1 MAEAG
6 NIKTFESPID
16 KLNPSEVGA
25 QAFEMEGRHVEAT
38 YKNAG
43 QDIGNALA
51 KTGEQIEQH
60 DTVVQTADLTKQ
72 MSDLEVQA
80 HQDMLNA
87 RTTMDPNDP
96 EAVNKFMDSY
106 KDKLQDLA
114 SKTYTPRAYEAMTR
128 LTSDFDART
137 RNSFTSYQSEA
148 QANQTLSN
156 LNATTSNFANL
167 ANRDPN
173 YIGVGVDAVKLAAS
187 TLPVEHRAEYELQHT
202 QHIYDS
208 AGEGVI
214 SRVEGMN
221 TFSVSAVDQVKAYL
235 LDPKNGFVEG
245 MSAPKFAEIMN
256 RLDNLR
262 RTGGSQT
269 IAGMELNGPAMVKN
283 IAFTG
288 GESPDFRG
296 MVNNLRSLGTSE
308 GEAAAQKWEQRAQDA
323 HGEYGARNII
333 NQTPADK
340 LAGARDTLTNAA
352 SRSDLPGGTIST
364 IEATRQAYDRLQQE
378 RQVAFH
384 GGDPVKQGQWMIDN
398 NSGVRQAYDMWRQN
412 PNDPRA
418 FQNYYLK
425 SVAEQRF
432 LEPGSLPS
440 VVTADMEN
448 DASRIQHE
456 ILNDPKAGPMQAEQ
470 DLRNMSRTYGVA
482 WPQIAGD
489 LAKKKI
495 FNGDQLVAAQL
506 ASNPRGQMYVR
517 PLLQASAMTKE
528 QREAY
533 SNISDA
539 KAQKVVHDAGELD
552 KLEASMSNI
561 NNAPE
566 LIANYVNSTAKVV
579 QLMKLDDAS
588 QVLKTMFTDQ
598 FQFVGPGST
607 IRLGAD
613 IPNGDA
619 IGDGARSVLHDIGNH
634 DLVVP
639 FSANLGSV
647 NAKEAFSDAIKA
659 NGVWNTSPTGNS
671 ATLYDG
677 AGNPVMERGKNGKL
691 QSVTIDFDTLARL
704 GGAQKTVAQQTIEEE
719 ERHVK

>member
-1 MAEAG
+1 MAD
-6 NIKTFESPID
+6 NIKTFNSNID
-16 KLNPSEVGA
+16 KLNPNEVGA
-25 QAFEMEGRHVEAT
+25 QAFEMEGRHVAAV
-38 YKNAG
+38 YHQAG
-43 QDIGNALA
+43 QDIGGGLGSV
-51 KTGEQIEQH
+51 GEQLEQH
-60 DTVVQTADLTKQ
+60 DTIVQTADITKQ
-72 MSDLEVQA
+72 MSDLEVKA
-80 HQDMLNA
+80 HADMLQA

-96 EAVNKFMDSY
+96 EAVNKFMDQY
-106 KDKLQDLA
+106 KDQLQDITN
-114 SKTYTPRAYEAMTR
+114 KTYTPRAYEAMQR
-128 LTSDFDART
+128 LTNDFQTRT
-137 RNSFTSYQSEA
+137 RNSFTGYQSEA
-148 QANQTLSN
+148 QANQTLAN
-156 LNATTSNFANL
+156 LNGTTANFANL

-173 YIGVGVDAVKLAAS
+173 YIGVGVDAVKVAAAA
-187 TLPVEHRAEYELQHT
+187 LPAEHRAEYELQNT

-208 AGEGVI
+208 AGEGVT
-214 SRVEGMN
+214 SRVEGMK
-221 TFSVSAVDQVKAYL
+221 TFSVDAVDKAKSYL

-262 RTGGSQT
+262 RTGGTQT
-269 IAGMELNGPAMVKN
+269 IAGMELNGPAMIKN

-288 GESPDFRG
+288 GESPDFKG
-296 MVNNLRSLGTSE
+296 MITNLRSLGTPE
-308 GEAAAQKWEQRAQDA
+308 GEAAAEKWEQRARDA

-340 LAGARDTLTNAA
+340 LAEARDTLTNAA

-364 IEATRQAYDRLQQE
+364 IEATRQAYDKLQQE

-398 NSGVRQAYDMWRQN
+398 NAGVRQAYDQWRAN
-412 PNDPRA
+412 PNDPQA

-470 DLRNMSRTYGVA
+470 DLKRMSQTYGVA

-506 ASNPRGQMYVR
+506 ASNPRGQMFVR
-517 PLLQASAMTKE
+517 PLLQASAMSPKQIE
-528 QREAY
+528 EY
-533 SNISDA
+533 SNIPTS
-539 KAQKVVHDAGELD
+539 KAQSLVHASGELD
-552 KLEASMSNI
+552 KLTASMSNI

-566 LIANYVNSTAKVV
+566 LIANYVASATKVV
-579 QLMKLDDAS
+579 QMMKMEDAS
-588 QVLKTMFTDQ
+588 QLLKTMFTDQ

-607 IRLGAD
+607 IRIGAD
-613 IPNGDA
+613 VPNGDA

-639 FSANLGSV
+639 FSSNLGSV
-647 NAKEAFSDAIKA
+647 NAKEAFSDALKA
-659 NGVWNTSPTGNS
+659 NGQWNTSPNGRS

-691 QSVTIDFDTLARL
+691 QSVTIDFDTLAGL
-704 GGAQKTVAQQTIEEE
+704 GGAKKSVAQQTIEDEE
-719 ERHVK
+719 KEAIR